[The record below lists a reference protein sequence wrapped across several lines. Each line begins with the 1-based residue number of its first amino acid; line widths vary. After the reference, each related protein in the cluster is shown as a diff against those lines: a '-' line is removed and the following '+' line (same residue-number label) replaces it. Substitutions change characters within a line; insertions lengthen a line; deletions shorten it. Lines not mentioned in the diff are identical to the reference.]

1 MGLIVKRYL
10 VDKVVSAPY
19 IEKQA
24 QMEQDFIRDVGK
36 LVPGMNGVTI
46 DNYTIKNMRLINEYN
61 AKVQDMYRDFIIR
74 SGIAPGLNANEVEK
88 PTFDNFFLWDIV
100 CSIHS
105 KRLFIEARSATE
117 NEFPVKRE
125 FSFLQELDESR
136 FLILSGRKEM

>member
-19 IEKQA
+19 IEQQQK
-24 QMEQDFIRDVGK
+24 MEQDFIHEVGK
-36 LVPGMNGVTI
+36 LVPGINGVTI
-46 DNYTIKNMRLINEYN
+46 EYN
-61 AKVQDMYRDFIIR
+61 GKVQDMYRDFIVR
-74 SGIAPGLNANEVEK
+74 SGIAPGLNANETER
-88 PTFDNFFLWDIV
+88 PSFDNFFLWDIV

-117 NEFPVKRE
+117 NDFPVKRD